1 MNTMSFEATLDKLF
15 DRQMKQIHRTIEKV
29 DPVKVKAMGAAE
41 RTQRLES
48 RKQQAAEFRH
58 EVAMIQSVIDE
69 YFDHGLHA
77 QLSGDNIIALEMRL
91 SLIEDR
97 LMFLGVPA

>member
-29 DPVKVKAMGAAE
+29 DPVKVKVMGAAE

>member
-15 DRQMKQIHRTIEKV
+15 DRQMKQIRRTIEKV
-29 DPVKVKAMGAAE
+29 DPVEVKAMAAAE

-48 RKQQAAEFRH
+48 RKQQAAELRH
-58 EVAMIQSVIDE
+58 EIAMIQSVIDE
-69 YFDHGLHA
+69 YFDHGLHV
-77 QLSGDNIIALEMRL
+77 QLSGDNIAALEMRL

>member
-1 MNTMSFEATLDKLF
+1 MKTMSFEATLGKLF
-15 DRQMKQIHRTIEKV
+15 DRQMKQLHRAIEKV
-29 DPVKVKAMGAAE
+29 DPVKVKTMAAAE

-69 YFDHGLHA
+69 YFDHGLHT
-77 QLSGDNIIALEMRL
+77 QLNGDNIVALELRL
-91 SLIEDR
+91 NLIEDR
-97 LMFLGVPA
+97 LAFLGVPA

>member
-29 DPVKVKAMGAAE
+29 DPVIGAAE

-48 RKQQAAEFRH
+48 RKQQAAELRH

>member
-29 DPVKVKAMGAAE
+29 DPAIGAAE

-48 RKQQAAEFRH
+48 RKQQAAELRN
-58 EVAMIQSVIDE
+58 EVSMIQSVIDE

>member
-1 MNTMSFEATLDKLF
+1 MNTMSFEAALDKLF
-15 DRQMKQIHRTIEKV
+15 DRQMKQIHCTIEKV
-29 DPVKVKAMGAAE
+29 DPVEVKAMAVAE

-48 RKQQAAEFRH
+48 RKQQAAELRH
-58 EVAMIQSVIDE
+58 EVVMIQSVIDE
-69 YFDHGLHA
+69 YFDHGLHV

>member
-1 MNTMSFEATLDKLF
+1 MNTMSFEAAMDKLF
-15 DRQMKQIHRTIEKV
+15 DRQMKQIQRTIEKV
-29 DPVKVKAMGAAE
+29 DPVKVKAMAVAE

-48 RKQQAAEFRH
+48 RKQQAAELRH
-58 EVAMIQSVIDE
+58 EVVMIQSVIDE
-69 YFDHGLHA
+69 YFDHGLHV

>member
-1 MNTMSFEATLDKLF
+1 MSTMSFEATLGKLF
-15 DRQMKQIHRTIEKV
+15 DRQMKQLHRAIEKV

-48 RKQQAAEFRH
+48 RKQQAAELRH
-58 EVAMIQSVIDE
+58 EVVMIQSVIDE
-69 YFDHGLHA
+69 YFDHGLHV
-77 QLSGDNIIALEMRL
+77 QLSGDNIIALEMCL

>member
-1 MNTMSFEATLDKLF
+1 MNTMSFEAALDKLF

-29 DPVKVKAMGAAE
+29 DPVEVKAMAAAE

-48 RKQQAAEFRH
+48 RKQQAAELRH

-69 YFDHGLHA
+69 YFDHGLHV

-97 LMFLGVPA
+97 LVFLGVPA

>member
-1 MNTMSFEATLDKLF
+1 MKTMSFEANLGKLF
-15 DRQMKQIHRTIEKV
+15 DRQMKQLHRTIEKV
-29 DPVKVKAMGAAE
+29 DPVKVKTMAAAE

-69 YFDHGLHA
+69 YFDHGLHT
-77 QLSGDNIIALEMRL
+77 QLNGDNIVALELRL
-91 SLIEDR
+91 NLIEDR
-97 LMFLGVPA
+97 LAFLGVPA